1 MRFPAKIRM
10 ALFIL
15 LVAFVAGVGPTEA
28 APKKQ
33 RRFIS
38 LSQKHSSPPRKV
50 RKTRRS
56 TKKQAVVA
64 GRAPRRYLRSFSGI
78 ATAYVPIDTPM
89 EGGRWTCTMR
99 DGWATKGV
107 AVDPRKI
114 RLGSLLY
121 IPGYGR
127 ALADDTGG
135 RIKGRHVDVR
145 QHSVKSMRRWGVK
158 KVRIYVLREP
168 KRKARRLAT

>member
-1 MRFPAKIRM
+1 MRFPAKIRR

-15 LVAFVAGVGPTEA
+15 LAAFVVGTGPTGA
-28 APKKQ
+28 APKKP
-33 RRFIS
+33 RHRLS
-38 LSQKHSSPPRKV
+38 LSQKHF
-50 RKTRRS
+50 
-56 TKKQAVVA
+56 
-64 GRAPRRYLRSFSGI
+64 APRRYLRSFSGI

-135 RIKGRHVDVR
+135 RIKGSHVDVR